1 MYWVDPNGVLV
12 KLTADLPS
20 TAEQVEQAMKGSR

>member
-1 MYWVDPNGVLV
+1 MYWIDLNGRLV

-20 TAEQVEQAMKGSR
+20 TAEQVEQAMKGR